1 MRERKFL
8 VNRTDI
14 DDFSGPVCFPEVTHY
29 CLRYKEHAL
38 QVDIENGVEIRFRY
52 IPEIRPLLQTRVID
66 QDIDLAEAG
75 DSILDELL
83 AIRNS
88 ADIRLKG
95 SGAAL
100 CRRRDS
106 LHYFIRTL
114 LILAI
119 ADRHIRALACET
131 LRDGAANPLIAAR
144 YDGYLPLQPI

>member
-8 VNRTDI
+8 VDRTDI
-14 DDFSGPVCFPEVTHY
+14 DDFPRPILLAKVTDY
-29 CLRYKEHAL
+29 RLRYKKHPFE
-38 QVDIENGVEIRFRY
+38 VDIENGVEIGFRH

-75 DSILDELL
+75 DSLLDELL

-95 SGAAL
+95 RGAAL
-100 CRRRDS
+100 CRRCDS

-114 LILAI
+114 LILPI
-119 ADRHIRALACET
+119 ADRHIRAIACEA

-144 YDGYLPLQPI
+144 YDGYLPHQPV